1 MPTNIEKYKSDLE
14 ALVKLGNTMS
24 LGLLL
29 GTGPLEKHVKGGK
42 STAAQ
47 DAIDKHIKEA
57 HGSFEREYQR
67 WYTEAGAL
75 IRQLLPDRIV
85 EFEQLYKGDGKRK
98 TIDIVTFT
106 IQDWLN
112 GLRAPKDPFTKE
124 KHFGDSLVVSAK
136 FNTQLE
142 ILRSIQRRFE
152 STLFDVRQMIQA
164 DLLDSELDAARELNK
179 SGFQRG
185 AGAISGVV
193 LEKHFAQVA
202 ANHKLVT
209 RKKHPTISDYND
221 LLKNAGVVDIP
232 TWRQIQ
238 YLGDIRNLC
247 DHNKDREPTQHEVEG
262 LINGVEKITKTLF

>member
-1 MPTNIEKYKSDLE
+1 MATNIDRYKLDLKT
-14 ALVKLGNTMS
+14 LIDLGETMR

-29 GTGPLEKHVKGGK
+29 GPRREKKKVKGASPTK
-42 STAAQ
+42 AT
-47 DAIDKHIKEA
+47 DVLDEILEEA
-57 HGSFEREYQR
+57 VGSFERDYQK

-75 IRQLLPDRIV
+75 IRQLIPDRTT

-98 TIDIVTFT
+98 EVDILTFT

-112 GLRAPKDPFTKE
+112 GLRASADRFTKE
-124 KHFGDSLVVSAK
+124 KHFDDSFVVSAK

-152 STLFDVRQMIQA
+152 SMLFDVRQMIQA
-164 DLLDSELDAARELNK
+164 DLLDSELEAARELNK
-179 SGFQRG
+179 SGFRRG

-193 LEKHFAQVA
+193 LEKHFAQVVG
-202 ANHKLVT
+202 NHKLVT

-221 LLKNAGVVDIP
+221 LLKSTGVIDVP

-247 DHNKDREPTQHEVEG
+247 DHDKEREPSQ
-262 LINGVEKITKTLF
+262 